1 MGWLTV
7 QGDLAVAGGELRSNA
22 SMKGT
27 HLAVQPSLSG
37 TYQSAEA
44 EFASADNNTSPRFG
58 IVLGF
63 QDPQSYYVV
72 YRLIGG
78 TSLLRIAKV
87 ENGVERVLASAKVA
101 NPARG
106 TFFRLRG
113 EATPTGLSLELDGV
127 RKLSVTES
135 GFAAGSPG
143 VLVGV
148 VSGRAAHRIDNF
160 SASVP

>member
-1 MGWLTV
+1 MRVG
-7 QGDLAVAGGELRSNA
+7 
-22 SMKGT
+22 
-27 HLAVQPSLSG
+27 
-37 TYQSAEA
+37 
-44 EFASADNNTSPRFG
+44 
-58 IVLGF
+58 VLGC
-63 QDPQSYYVV
+63 DDLLD
-72 YRLIGG
+72 RLIGG

-87 ENGVERVLASAKVA
+87 ENGVEEVLASAKVP

-127 RKLSVTES
+127 RKLSVSDS
-135 GFAAGSPG
+135 GFAAGSTG
-143 VLVGV
+143 VLVG

>member
-1 MGWLTV
+1 M
-7 QGDLAVAGGELRSNA
+7 
-22 SMKGT
+22 
-27 HLAVQPSLSG
+27 
-37 TYQSAEA
+37 
-44 EFASADNNTSPRFG
+44 
-58 IVLGF
+58 
-63 QDPQSYYVV
+63 
-72 YRLIGG
+72 
-78 TSLLRIAKV
+78 RISKV

-101 NPARG
+101 NPVRG

-127 RKLSVTES
+127 RKLSVGES
-135 GFAAGSPG
+135 GLATGSPG

>member
-1 MGWLTV
+1 M
-7 QGDLAVAGGELRSNA
+7 
-22 SMKGT
+22 
-27 HLAVQPSLSG
+27 
-37 TYQSAEA
+37 
-44 EFASADNNTSPRFG
+44 
-58 IVLGF
+58 LGF
-63 QDPQSYYVV
+63 RDPQSYYVV

-78 TSLLRIAKV
+78 TSLVRIAKV
-87 ENGVERVLASAKVA
+87 ENGVERVLASANVA

-127 RKLSVTES
+127 RKLSVSES
-135 GFAAGSPG
+135 GFATGSPG